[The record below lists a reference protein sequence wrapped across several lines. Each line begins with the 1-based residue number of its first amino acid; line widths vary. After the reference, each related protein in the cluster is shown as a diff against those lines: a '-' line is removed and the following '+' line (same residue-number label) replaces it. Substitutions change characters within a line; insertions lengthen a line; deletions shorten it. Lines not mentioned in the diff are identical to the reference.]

1 MNIIQESVHTVL
13 PTKRKQASG
22 GWTTFDS
29 PCCHHRGESM
39 DTRGRGGIKFEGD
52 GFVFHCFNC
61 NFKAGW
67 TPGHLLS
74 QNTRNLMLW
83 MGIPST
89 DVQKFALEAI
99 RAKEDMKP
107 IEKSLNLG
115 INPVVLP
122 ENCKN
127 FDEYIKEGCND
138 ENFASAV
145 AYVLD
150 RGMKLEWY
158 PWMWSPSPGYQDR
171 VIIPYF
177 YSGKIVGWTARKI
190 SEGRPKYLTSS
201 QPSYVF
207 NLDRQ
212 TYERNYVIVVEG
224 PIDAI
229 SIDGVAVMRNA
240 LNTEKIFRINSLC
253 KEVIVVPDRDLAG
266 TKLIDIAIEQGW
278 SVSSPEWHSGI
289 KDVAD
294 AVLNYG
300 RIYTL
305 YSILKYRQH
314 GEIKLKMIKKRI
326 ERNAEI

>member
-13 PTKRKQASG
+13 PAKRKQASG

-39 DTRGRGGIKFEGD
+39 DTRGRGGIKFDGD

-83 MGIPST
+83 LGIPSA
-89 DVQKFALEAI
+89 DVQKFALEEI

-122 ENCKN
+122 ENCKT

-138 ENFASAV
+138 ENFASTV

-158 PWMWSPSPGYQDR
+158 PWMWSPTTGYQDR

-229 SIDGVAVMRNA
+229 SIDGVAIMSNTLNA
-240 LNTEKIFRINSLC
+240 EQLFRINSLQ

-266 TKLIDIAIEQGW
+266 TKLIDIAIDQGW